1 MKGSELAVKSVYVRY
16 CRTCNDKLVPDL
28 NWRSSEVKTG
38 DYLCKYCARKYDN
51 EQKIKFHK
59 KHPEYKKKEYLLH
72 RVGYIAR
79 AAKRYKKN
87 KISILQYRKEYYKQ
101 NLDYC
106 LSVIRFKDKCI
117 RLQQNPRIGVCN
129 WCRGVVPF
137 DCKRTAMHHEQ
148 YDENNPL
155 AHTIELCVKCTV
167 IPRTITQDEMCYD
180 ICCFRS
186 NSRILPVKAIT
197 RSDSCAIA

>member
-79 AAKRYKKN
+79 AAKRYKKIKYQYYHVLDIEMKLEEWLA
-87 KISILQYRKEYYKQ
+87 KI
-101 NLDYC
+101 D
-106 LSVIRFKDKCI
+106 
-117 RLQQNPRIGVCN
+117 
-129 WCRGVVPF
+129 WVV
-137 DCKRTAMHHEQ
+137 
-148 YDENNPL
+148 
-155 AHTIELCVKCTV
+155 
-167 IPRTITQDEMCYD
+167 
-180 ICCFRS
+180 
-186 NSRILPVKAIT
+186 
-197 RSDSCAIA
+197 